1 MWAGLLTACAAEPGV
16 DPPLPVVGT
25 VCTHLSITDVEVV
38 PEIVREGAPA
48 VIHVTI
54 DGGPRDWG
62 FEPMLDV
69 TTRRGNG
76 NERHLVVTATVWP
89 ESTTTYHFFAEGTA
103 CLDREGAPVV
113 DITVGVE

>member
-69 TTRRGNG
+69 TTSRGNG

-103 CLDREGAPVV
+103 CLDGVGAPAV